1 MKIFHI
7 SDLHIRNGDAIYA
20 RYIEYMK
27 CLQNFE
33 NIVRKN
39 INQNNNVFVIAGDI
53 FHNKNKIENFGG
65 DLFTKFI
72 NVCLKFGKIII
83 IPGNHDFRLEY
94 PDEPSLLRSFILN
107 NENGYSI

>member
-39 INQNNNVFVIAGDI
+39 ITQNNNVFVIAGDI
-53 FHNKNKIENFGG
+53 FHNKNKIENDGNT
-65 DLFTKFI
+65 LLTIFI
-72 NVCLKFGKIII
+72 NTNL
-83 IPGNHDFRLEY
+83 
-94 PDEPSLLRSFILN
+94 
-107 NENGYSI
+107 